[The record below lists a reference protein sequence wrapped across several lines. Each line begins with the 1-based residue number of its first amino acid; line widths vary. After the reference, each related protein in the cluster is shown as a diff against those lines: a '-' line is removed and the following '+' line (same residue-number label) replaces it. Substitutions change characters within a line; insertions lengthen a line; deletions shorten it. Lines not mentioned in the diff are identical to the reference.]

1 MPINHSSKY
10 AELTE
15 NQFLWIGKIVI
26 EFSNIE
32 YLLKN
37 LLTRLLM
44 TSDFLGRTYTDNLNI
59 AKIQE
64 SIENALDIHDRRYG
78 GRIIDSKKIK
88 EIKDLN
94 ARISSIRGER
104 NKFAHYCWSRWDD
117 SAIFGA
123 KMGGQV
129 PKHDKPNKDSRKI
142 TIDEMEKLYKTA
154 YDIVEDLMK
163 LVYSLPEI
171 NEQELLD
178 RHESGGG
185 NSS

>member
-32 YLLKN
+32 FLLKN

-59 AKIQE
+59 ARVQE
-64 SIENALDIHDRRYG
+64 SIANALDIHERRFCG
-78 GRIIDSKKIK
+78 KIIHSDKAK

-94 ARISSIRGER
+94 VRINLIRGER

-117 SAIFGA
+117 SKIFGA

-129 PKHDKPNKDSRKI
+129 PKSDKPNRESK
-142 TIDEMEKLYKTA
+142 TISNEEMERLYKTA

-163 LVYSLPEI
+163 VVYSLPEI
-171 NEQELLD
+171 DEKELFD
-178 RHESGGG
+178 RHREK
-185 NSS
+185 

>member
-1 MPINHSSKY
+1 MPLNHSSKY
-10 AELTE
+10 TELTD
-15 NQFLWIGKIVI
+15 NQFLLIGKIVI

-32 YLLKN
+32 FLLKN
-37 LLTRLLM
+37 LLSRLLM

-59 AKIQE
+59 AKIQD
-64 SIENALDIHDRRYG
+64 SIENALDIHSRRFG
-78 GRIIDSKKIK
+78 ENIIDSKKIK

-94 ARISSIRGER
+94 ARINSIRGER

-117 SAIFGA
+117 TAIFGV

-142 TIDEMEKLYKTA
+142 SNSEMEKIYKTA
-154 YDIVEDLMK
+154 YDIVDDLMK

-171 NEQELLD
+171 DEKELFD
-178 RHESGGG
+178 RHKKK
-185 NSS
+185 

>member
-1 MPINHSSKY
+1 MPLNHSSKY
-10 AELTE
+10 TELTD

-32 YLLKN
+32 FLLKN
-37 LLTRLLM
+37 LLSRLLM

-59 AKIQE
+59 TKIQD
-64 SIENALDIHDRRYG
+64 SIENALDIHSRRFG
-78 GRIIDSKKIK
+78 ENIIDSKKIK

-94 ARISSIRGER
+94 ARINSIRGER

-117 SAIFGA
+117 TAIFGA

-142 TIDEMEKLYKTA
+142 SNSEMEKIYKTA
-154 YDIVEDLMK
+154 YDIVDDLMK

-171 NEQELLD
+171 DEKELFD
-178 RHESGGG
+178 RHKKT
-185 NSS
+185 